1 MAISCLPRNVA
12 YILIWKQTTPWE
24 SKDDSLEQ
32 YRLSLE
38 LGNISIEGYKV
49 KTFWWRKSRTDAWEA
64 AYLFKI
70 ER

>member
-1 MAISCLPRNVA
+1 M
-12 YILIWKQTTPWE
+12 K

-32 YRLSLE
+32 YRLSLESEKTFFVIE

-70 ER
+70 AERSDKDCA